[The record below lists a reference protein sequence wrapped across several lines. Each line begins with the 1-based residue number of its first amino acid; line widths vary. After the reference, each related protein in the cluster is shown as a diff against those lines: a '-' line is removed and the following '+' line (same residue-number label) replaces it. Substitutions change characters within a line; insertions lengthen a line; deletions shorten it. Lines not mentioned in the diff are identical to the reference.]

1 MAIID
6 KKQTRWYSK
15 STFDSLDKTTIPVG
29 TEIQVTG
36 ELGQADFDS
45 DTNTKLN
52 AVPNKL
58 DKPSGNPT
66 EDSLIVVSSAGSI
79 SYQPLAGFGL
89 VKYKAVT
96 IDWSNVPRDG
106 FTDKVRKIENTIN
119 MYEHS
124 LYIRLVY
131 GYWNAEVF
139 LTVASGESSE
149 VTSLTT
155 LLGSTYYHEASG
167 TIRKAVGE
175 DNYYLGQIQNVS
187 NYGVEVLIPV

>member
-15 STFDSLDKTTIPVG
+15 STFDSLDKTTIPIG

-66 EDSLIVVSSAGSI
+66 KDSL
-79 SYQPLAGFGL
+79 
-89 VKYKAVT
+89 VK
-96 IDWSNVPRDG
+96 
-106 FTDKVRKIENTIN
+106 
-119 MYEHS
+119 
-124 LYIRLVY
+124 
-131 GYWNAEVF
+131 
-139 LTVASGESSE
+139 VASTGSVEYVTYKKYYKHEISIVGSSTPASYYIYTILSDSAKINTLE
-149 VTSLTT
+149 LLYNYNNILGGANVWLDDTENNKYYNAILTY
-155 LLGSTYYHEASG
+155 LEHVDS
-167 TIRKAVGE
+167 K
-175 DNYYLGQIQNVS
+175 YYLNISSHNGYENIDITSFSVNDV
-187 NYGVEVLIPV
+187 VKEL

>member
-29 TEIQVTG
+29 TEIQVAG

-66 EDSLIVVSSAGSI
+66 EDSLVKVSSTGSVEYVPYKKYYNHNI
-79 SYQPLAGFGL
+79 MVKAPDGSSDYKQIIIFGL
-89 VKYKAVT
+89 LSDSTEINTLALLESYSSKLISRA
-96 IDWSNVPRDG
+96 
-106 FTDKVRKIENTIN
+106 FT
-119 MYEHS
+119 
-124 LYIRLVY
+124 
-131 GYWNAEVF
+131 
-139 LTVASGESSE
+139 TV
-149 VTSLTT
+149 TT
-155 LLGSTYYHEASG
+155 LTENFSG
-167 TIRKAVGE
+167 MFRSMQYVGE
-175 DNYYLGQIQNVS
+175 TSAYMLSIVDSGITNSWNVNDYIVTDS
-187 NYGVEVLIPV
+187 VTEL